1 MIYSRNKN
9 EDAQGSITIFL
20 AMIFL
25 LIVAVVL
32 VTLESA
38 RVTAVKSSM
47 SMAMYQSMDSVLADF
62 YLPLF
67 EEYQIFGRYEEKAT
81 DSLVK
86 NSLETNL
93 MESLQ
98 YASNPVYDLE
108 GIEGNL
114 HTVLPA
120 KMRDVKVKNITYLD
134 DYESDAFYLQ
144 AVDAVKFYGAQTFLD
159 TMLEKCNL
167 LSGSAGASEAF
178 SMQSEVTESLAELDE
193 VTMELMELIDG
204 ISLEDGK
211 LQVTQGEMLVCNEMF
226 AKKYVELPTYMADVK
241 INHTVVFESLRLQYI
256 NKYGVYSECSD
267 IVQQLIDIQ
276 RQINE
281 KEALYVRWSESSQQL
296 IQEINGLQVQY
307 QELNSQLRII
317 EARIAILS
325 LAQEQNRAT
334 IATLQAEARA
344 IQETQAT
351 LSRTC
356 SEKEEARVDLR
367 EDMDQL
373 TQEIEALKQSKSTY
387 RQQYATNISKVEEG
401 LSSCQAVLLEAIEKT
416 DEGIRKQNGA
426 QNQVDSY
433 EASLNELKES
443 ISDEIF
449 ASLTEELERIKGYV
463 GEGASTSS
471 VNYDYEQ
478 MKDTLEYNYGLLKDS
493 IQYIA
498 SQQVGEDI
506 EGLEQLQRILTQNQQ
521 IMNGYSIEALEFDYS
536 TLNLNQS
543 SEQSVIDTMKD
554 VISSGVL
561 SLVLEDSGTVSDSSI
576 DITQLPSTLA
586 GVMHAEI
593 AIEEQSQQLS
603 ILDKSLLGDLLD
615 SFSKLFG
622 SEGSFASFA
631 TEIAELG
638 LFQVYL
644 EEYFKDYTVE
654 SEPENQTVSYPSV
667 LNYEK
672 EYMCFH
678 QESDKENLTSMIY
691 TLFFIRLVVNM
702 ISLFS
707 NSECNQ
713 KAKVT
718 ATALVAFT
726 GLTILVSITKML
738 ILTAWAVIETLID
751 VAALLQGKDL
761 AVIDRTTQHMSY
773 EELLTV
779 NKTVI
784 LKKASEYQTTSS
796 IIMDY
801 DQYLFVFLLMQSKQ
815 SKCYSAMDLIQANL
829 NYRYEGTF
837 ELNRCIYGFK
847 VEFNYLIERLYAVGI
862 DFNGGLS
869 CKKTIQ
875 LSY

>member
-1 MIYSRNKN
+1 MTPSRNKS

-81 DSLVK
+81 DSMIK

-93 MESLQ
+93 LESLQ

-108 GIEGNL
+108 DIEGSL
-114 HTVLPA
+114 HAVLPA
-120 KMRDVKVKNITYLD
+120 KIRDIKVKNITYLD

-144 AVDAVKFYGAQTFLD
+144 AVEAVKFYGIETFLD

-167 LSGSAGASEAF
+167 LSESAGASEAF
-178 SMQSEVTESLAELDE
+178 SMQSEVIESLAELDE

-204 ISLEDGK
+204 IVLKEGK
-211 LQVTQGEMLVCNEMF
+211 LQVTQGEMLVCNGMF
-226 AKKYVELPTYMADVK
+226 AKKYVMLPTSMADVK
-241 INHTVVFESLRLQYI
+241 INHAVVFESLRQEYI
-256 NKYGVYSECSD
+256 NKYAVYSEC
-267 IVQQLIDIQ
+267 IEMVQQLIETQ
-276 RQINE
+276 RKINE
-281 KEALYVRWSESSQQL
+281 KEALYASLGESSQQL
-296 IQEINGLQVQY
+296 SQEVNGLQVQY
-307 QELNSQLRII
+307 QELNRGLQGIQ
-317 EARIAILS
+317 ARIAILS
-325 LAQEQNRAT
+325 LAQEQNRAS
-334 IATLQAEARA
+334 IVALQAEARA
-344 IQETQAT
+344 IEETQAA
-351 LSRTC
+351 LSQTC
-356 SEKEEARVDLR
+356 NRKEEAQNDLR
-367 EDMDQL
+367 EHMNQL
-373 TQEIEALKQSKSTY
+373 SQEMQVLRESKSTY
-387 RQQYATNISKVEEG
+387 RQQYATEIRKVEDS
-401 LSSCQAVLLEAIEKT
+401 LSACQVVLLEAIEKT
-416 DEGIRKQNGA
+416 DEGIQKQSGA
-426 QNQVDSY
+426 QSQVEAY

-443 ISDEIF
+443 ISEEIF
-449 ASLTEELERIKGYV
+449 TSLSEGLEGIKGYV
-463 GEGASTSS
+463 GEGTSTSS
-471 VNYDYEQ
+471 VNYDYDQ
-478 MKDTLEYNYGLLKDS
+478 MKHTLEYNYGLLKDG

-498 SQQVGEDI
+498 WQQVSDDL
-506 EGLEQLQRILTQNQQ
+506 EGFQRLQQILTQNQQ
-521 IMNGYSIEALEFDYS
+521 IMNSYSIEALEFDYS

-554 VISSGVL
+554 TISSGVL
-561 SLVLEDSGTVSDSSI
+561 SLVLEDSSTVSDRRL
-576 DITQLPSTLA
+576 DRTQLPSTLA
-586 GVMHAEI
+586 GVLHTDI
-593 AIEEQSQQLS
+593 SIEEQSQQLS
-603 ILDKSLLGDLLD
+603 VLDKSLLGDLLD
-615 SFSKLFG
+615 SFSKLF
-622 SEGSFASFA
+622 SNEGSLASFA
-631 TEIAELG
+631 TEIVQLG
-638 LFQVYL
+638 LLQVYL
-644 EEYFKDYTVE
+644 QEYFKDYTVE
-654 SEPENQTVSYPSV
+654 GDAGNQTVLYPSV

-707 NSECNQ
+707 NSECNE
-713 KAKVT
+713 KARVT

-726 GLTILVSITKML
+726 GLTILVSVTKML

-761 AVIDRTTQHMSY
+761 AVLNWTTQHMSY
-773 EELLTV
+773 AELLTV
-779 NKTVI
+779 NRTVI
-784 LKKASEYQTTSS
+784 LQKASEYQTTSS
-796 IIMDY
+796 ITMDY

-815 SKCYSAMDLIQANL
+815 SKCYSAMDLIQTNL
-829 NYRYEGTF
+829 NYRYEGNF
-837 ELNRCIYGFK
+837 ELSRCIYEFK
-847 VEFNYLIERLYAVGI
+847 AEFDYLIKHLYAIGI

-869 CKKTIQ
+869 FKKTIQ